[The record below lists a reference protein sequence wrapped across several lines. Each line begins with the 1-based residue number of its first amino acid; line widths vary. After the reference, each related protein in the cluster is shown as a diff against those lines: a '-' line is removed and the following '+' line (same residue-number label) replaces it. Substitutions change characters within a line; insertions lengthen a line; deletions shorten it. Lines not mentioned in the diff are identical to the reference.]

1 MALHKSIQNTHL
13 DWQ

>member
-1 MALHKSIQNTHL
+1 MALHKSIQNTHS